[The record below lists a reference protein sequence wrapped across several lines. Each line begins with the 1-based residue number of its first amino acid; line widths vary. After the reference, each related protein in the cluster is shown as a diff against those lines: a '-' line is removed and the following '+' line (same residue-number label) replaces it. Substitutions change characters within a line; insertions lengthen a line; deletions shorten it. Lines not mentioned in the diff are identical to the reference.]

1 MTFDG
6 FDYSAVEL
14 LRRLPDWAAAAYA
27 AEKAHLKQGVLEPG
41 WALIESV
48 AEALDADLTVVRRAS
63 VSPLHRDLRFAA
75 KGAARYKDHLLLTAW
90 HGRDKKFSPTLWI
103 RLAADGVGFASGMA
117 FDPTR
122 RARWREAVGGPG
134 GESLAR
140 AIAQVESG
148 SRGHPVEVAGDRLK
162 KVPRP
167 WNTDHPRAELL
178 RMNSFQLRFMEPLP
192 ASVGKAAFARWCA
205 TRLRRLL
212 PIHEWLVAELSSRA
226 AMGRKT

>member
-1 MTFDG
+1 MTFEG
-6 FDYSAVEL
+6 FDRSAVAL
-14 LRRLPDWAAAAYA
+14 LRKLPGWDAAAYA
-27 AEKAHLKQGVLEPG
+27 AEKSHLRQGVFEPG

-103 RLAADGVGFASGMA
+103 RLDAD
-117 FDPTR
+117 P
-122 RARWREAVGGPG
+122 P
-134 GESLAR
+134 
-140 AIAQVESG
+140 
-148 SRGHPVEVAGDRLK
+148 P
-162 KVPRP
+162 
-167 WNTDHPRAELL
+167 PRAELL
-178 RMNSFQLRFMEPLP
+178 RMNSFQIRFMESLP
-192 ASVGKAAFARWCA
+192 ASVGKPSFARWCA

-226 AMGRKT
+226 GKGRKT